1 MANITYGIIDVTSV
15 TTEEEILERGYEV
28 WFESVGKAFRHLSGQ
43 NDYQA
48 DIAAEEYVPYT
59 VGSCKKMIVPI
70 FDGEIFADIILEV
83 VKSYA
88 NNGGWDDDD
97 MSFDISDAEVAC
109 WEAEDDD
116 LITTAEEFCIAAPDF
131 CIAAPGE
138 L

>member
-1 MANITYGIIDVTSV
+1 MVNIMYGIIDVTCA
-15 TTEEEILERGYEV
+15 TTKEEIPEIEYETG
-28 WFESVGKAFRHLSGQ
+28 FKTVGEASKYLSGQ

-59 VGSCKKMIVPI
+59 VGSRKKMIVPI
-70 FDGEIFADIILEV
+70 FNGELYADRILDA

-88 NNGGWDDDD
+88 TNGHWDDD
-97 MSFDISDAEVAC
+97 MSFDISDAEVDC
-109 WEAEDDD
+109 GVAEED
-116 LITTAEEFCIAAPDF
+116 LISADEEFCIAAPDF